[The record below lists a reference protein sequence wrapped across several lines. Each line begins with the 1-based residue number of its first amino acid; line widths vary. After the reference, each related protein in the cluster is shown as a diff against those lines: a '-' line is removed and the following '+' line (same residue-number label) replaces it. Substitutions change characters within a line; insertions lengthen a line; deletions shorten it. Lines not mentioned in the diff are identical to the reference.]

1 MRAVILDGTRDGRE
15 LENHSR
21 EVLLA
26 EIGARADEVRT
37 FALRDMD
44 IGHCLGCF
52 GCWIKTPGECV
63 IEDDAREITR
73 AVAQS
78 DLVIYL
84 TPVTFGGFSSDLKKV
99 LDRNISLIQPDFTVI
114 DGETHHKK
122 RYARYPAMLGIGTLP
137 EPDAEAERIF
147 TTLIER
153 NALNM
158 HGPQHAAGVLLA
170 DADADTRRT
179 AIAALLQEVGL

>member
-1 MRAVILDGTRDGRE
+1 MKALLLNGALPGDDHLLPIQAEVVAQLERAGWQTD
-15 LENHSR
+15 
-21 EVLLA
+21 
-26 EIGARADEVRT
+26 VRL
-37 FALRDMD
+37 LRDAR
-44 IGHCLGCF
+44 IANCTACF
-52 GCWIKTPGECV
+52 NCWMRTPGECV
-63 IEDDAREITR
+63 VDDDARDVAR
-73 AVAQS
+73 ACVQS
-78 DLVIYL
+78 HLVVLL
-84 TPVTFGGFSSDLKKV
+84 TPVTFGGYSSALKKAF
-99 LDRNISLIQPDFTVI
+99 DRMVPIVSPLFIKVN
-114 DGETHHKK
+114 GETHHKK